1 MNCLV
6 IDLKSFY
13 ASVECVERG
22 LDPMTVNLV
31 VADPERSQ
39 GTLCLAV
46 TPAMKKLGIP
56 NRCRVYEIPSHV
68 EYIMAQPRMKLYLK
82 YAADIYSIYLNY
94 LSKDDI
100 HVYSIDEAFLEVSS
114 YLSLYHMTAKELG
127 QTIMKEILEKTGI
140 QATCGIGTNLYL
152 AKVALDITAKRSD
165 DFIGCLDEKT
175 YQETLWDHRPL
186 TDFWRIG
193 RGIADRLAGVGVT
206 TMGQLAH
213 FDQEKLYHM
222 FGIDAE
228 LLIDHAW
235 GRETATISDIKAYT
249 PKSRSLTSGQVLMKD
264 YSFENGKLIVKEMV
278 DMLCLDMARKN
289 LVTDSVT
296 LQVGYSH
303 ACHRKPARGT
313 TSLAVETNADTVMV
327 PSVVGLY
334 EKIVDPSFPI
344 RRIYISCNHVIL
356 DEYYQ
361 QNLFDLDKDF
371 DRNKRLQEAVLAIK
385 DKYGRNAILKGR
397 DLEKEATA
405 KERNR
410 QIGGHKSGE

>member
-1 MNCLV
+1 MQLEKKYIFGIDAGGTKVAYGLFNMDGDLLDRYQHPTDIEADGPAFSDKV
-6 IDLKSFY
+6 I
-13 ASVECVERG
+13 V
-22 LDPMTVNLV
+22 TV
-31 VADPERSQ
+31 
-39 GTLCLAV
+39 
-46 TPAMKKLGIP
+46 
-56 NRCRVYEIPSHV
+56 
-68 EYIMAQPRMKLYLK
+68 
-82 YAADIYSIYLNY
+82 
-94 LSKDDI
+94 
-100 HVYSIDEAFLEVSS
+100 
-114 YLSLYHMTAKELG
+114 
-127 QTIMKEILEKTGI
+127 KEILEKTGI

-313 TSLAVETNADTVMV
+313 TSLAVETNADTVM
-327 PSVVGLY
+327 
-334 EKIVDPSFPI
+334 EI
-344 RRIYISCNHVIL
+344 
-356 DEYYQ
+356 
-361 QNLFDLDKDF
+361 
-371 DRNKRLQEAVLAIK
+371 
-385 DKYGRNAILKGR
+385 GRAPV
-397 DLEKEATA
+397 
-405 KERNR
+405 
-410 QIGGHKSGE
+410 

>member
-1 MNCLV
+1 MKELNCLV

-140 QATCGIGTNLYL
+140 QATCGIGT
-152 AKVALDITAKRSD
+152 
-165 DFIGCLDEKT
+165 
-175 YQETLWDHRPL
+175 
-186 TDFWRIG
+186 
-193 RGIADRLAGVGVT
+193 
-206 TMGQLAH
+206 
-213 FDQEKLYHM
+213 
-222 FGIDAE
+222 
-228 LLIDHAW
+228 
-235 GRETATISDIKAYT
+235 
-249 PKSRSLTSGQVLMKD
+249 
-264 YSFENGKLIVKEMV
+264 
-278 DMLCLDMARKN
+278 
-289 LVTDSVT
+289 
-296 LQVGYSH
+296 
-303 ACHRKPARGT
+303 
-313 TSLAVETNADTVMV
+313 
-327 PSVVGLY
+327 
-334 EKIVDPSFPI
+334 
-344 RRIYISCNHVIL
+344 RRIYEQIP
-356 DEYYQ
+356 E
-361 QNLFDLDKDF
+361 
-371 DRNKRLQEAVLAIK
+371 LQGIFK
-385 DKYGRNAILKGR
+385 
-397 DLEKEATA
+397 
-405 KERNR
+405 
-410 QIGGHKSGE
+410 

>member
-213 FDQEKLYHM
+213 FDQEKL
-222 FGIDAE
+222 
-228 LLIDHAW
+228 
-235 GRETATISDIKAYT
+235 
-249 PKSRSLTSGQVLMKD
+249 
-264 YSFENGKLIVKEMV
+264 
-278 DMLCLDMARKN
+278 
-289 LVTDSVT
+289 
-296 LQVGYSH
+296 
-303 ACHRKPARGT
+303 
-313 TSLAVETNADTVMV
+313 
-327 PSVVGLY
+327 
-334 EKIVDPSFPI
+334 
-344 RRIYISCNHVIL
+344 
-356 DEYYQ
+356 
-361 QNLFDLDKDF
+361 
-371 DRNKRLQEAVLAIK
+371 
-385 DKYGRNAILKGR
+385 
-397 DLEKEATA
+397 
-405 KERNR
+405 
-410 QIGGHKSGE
+410 